1 MFPEHIALII
11 DGNRRWASAN
21 NKTLQF
27 AYNAGMKAV
36 FDIVWGLRDSGLKNL
51 TIFAFS
57 KDNLKRSEL
66 EKEYIFKQIDMFLEL
81 VKKLKVNV
89 RFFGEI
95 KKEDIISDNALM
107 NVNIALGYSSKSDI
121 LNAVKKSGGDI
132 NKFEENLSTHFLT
145 PPDMIIRSG
154 KHHRLSDFMLYES
167 GYSEL
172 YFLDK
177 LWPDVK
183 MSDINEC
190 IKNFEKVNRNY
201 GV

>member
-1 MFPEHIALII
+1 MFPGHIALII
-11 DGNRRWASAN
+11 DGNRRWAGVN

-27 AYNAGMKAV
+27 AYNVGMKTV
-36 FDIVWGLRDSGLKNL
+36 FDVVWGLRDSGLKNL

-57 KDNLKRSEL
+57 KDNLKLSEL
-66 EKEYIFKQIDMFLEL
+66 EKEYIFKQIDIFLEM
-81 VKKLKVNV
+81 VKRLNVNV

-95 KKEDIISDNALM
+95 LKEGINSDNAVM

-121 LNAVKKSGGDI
+121 LNAVEKSGGDRTR
-132 NKFEENLSTHFLT
+132 FEENLSTHFLV

-167 GYSEL
+167 GYAEL

-183 MSDINEC
+183 MSDIKEC
-190 IKNFEKVNRNY
+190 IKNFEEVKRNY

>member
-1 MFPEHIALII
+1 MFPGHIALII
-11 DGNRRWASAN
+11 DGNRRWAGVN

-27 AYNAGMKAV
+27 AYNVGMKTV
-36 FDIVWGLRDSGLKNL
+36 FDVVWGLRDSGLKNL

-66 EKEYIFKQIDMFLEL
+66 EKEYIFKQIDIFLEM
-81 VKKLKVNV
+81 VKRLNVNV

-95 KKEDIISDNALM
+95 LKEGINSDNAVM

-121 LNAVKKSGGDI
+121 LNAVEKSGGDRTR
-132 NKFEENLSTHFLT
+132 FEENLSTHFLV

-167 GYSEL
+167 GYAEL

-183 MSDINEC
+183 MSDIKEC
-190 IKNFEKVNRNY
+190 IKNFEEVKRNY